1 MTDAPTVRRFDIPR
15 VERVLEGPG
24 ALAALAEEVDERGAR
39 RVAVLS
45 GRSVAALP
53 ELDGLRSALGDRLV
67 VERDDVHPHNPSA
80 AVAEIAAAVR
90 AAGAD
95 MVVAIGGGSPID
107 AAKLV
112 AFALAE
118 DITDADALGRAVD
131 HPPAGLAPLP
141 VVAVPT
147 TLSAAE
153 WTGLA
158 GLTVEREQTKHAL
171 FHPRLVPAVVVLD
184 PDLARHTPRSL
195 WTTTGVRAVDHA
207 VETIYAR
214 DAHPFG
220 TALCR
225 EALAL
230 LGEHLPRAADDP
242 DDREATLA
250 CQRAAELSALTLTN
264 VSVGLSHAVGHQLGA
279 AGVPPRRHVVRDAP
293 PRPALRG
300 PARPGGDGDD
310 RDGAG
315 RRHRRG
321 AGAARRPARPPR
333 RAPPAARRG
342 HRRGRPRRDRR
353 RDDARDPG
361 PGRLPAPGVGAG
373 RPRSPRRRP
382 LRLLRRPRRR

>member
-53 ELDGLRSALGDRLV
+53 ELDGLRTALGDRLV

-80 AVAEIAAAVR
+80 SVAELVAAVR

-184 PDLARHTPRSL
+184 PDLARHTPRPL

-230 LGEHLPRAADDP
+230 LGEHLPRTADDP

-264 VSVGLSHAVGHQLGA
+264 VSVGLSHAIGHQLGA
-279 AGVPPRRHVVRDAP
+279 AGVPHGVTSCLMLPHVLRFVAPHAPEAMATIATALGDGTGDAPELLDALLDRLGVPRRLRDEGISEDDLDAIAAATMRETRALAGCPRPVSEQDVRDLLVA
-293 PRPALRG
+293 AL
-300 PARPGGDGDD
+300 
-310 RDGAG
+310 
-315 RRHRRG
+315 
-321 AGAARRPARPPR
+321 
-333 RAPPAARRG
+333 
-342 HRRGRPRRDRR
+342 
-353 RDDARDPG
+353 
-361 PGRLPAPGVGAG
+361 
-373 RPRSPRRRP
+373 
-382 LRLLRRPRRR
+382 